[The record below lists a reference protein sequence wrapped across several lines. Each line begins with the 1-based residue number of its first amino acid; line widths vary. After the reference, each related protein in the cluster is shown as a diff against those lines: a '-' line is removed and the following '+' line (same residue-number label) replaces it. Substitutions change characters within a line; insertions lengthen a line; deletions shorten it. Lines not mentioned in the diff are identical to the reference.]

1 MAQSPGVFSLE
12 NVEVKIREGEWAT
25 RADYWRDEP
34 TPNTGY
40 QIGGGGPSNNHSGV
54 SKTQFATDTT
64 ANISPTMIQSGGGGS
79 TTTSS
84 TALYAHAGTNLHS
97 PAPSTTKTD
106 KITYSTD
113 TVSSLP
119 GSIPAPSSQGFNNS
133 TRGIMG
139 DNKAGYFAGG
149 TNWPSNSVLSNI
161 WKMPFASESVGQT
174 PSGMPQNMNNRNA
187 FSSATHG
194 YMAAGNWPSG
204 GSDSRIYK
212 MSFATDSGSN
222 FSTPGP
228 GNITPARNG
237 AGSSS
242 PTDGYTVGG
251 DYNYVYKI
259 PFSTDTSS
267 RLPSSNYPL
276 SEVSGQAASG
286 NTTHAYH
293 AGGQGGPSGVRSS
306 IFKFN
311 YSTGSWS
318 TITAMP
324 STRQFP
330 KGGGAKS
337 APAGIFGAFSRSSDN
352 VVEPANLA
360 YMYSGLG
367 GPSNQSRSDTF
378 KLNMDLDSW
387 SIVPSMPSY
396 HRYHGAQFGNTT
408 HGFFIGG
415 YGTPSPSTFTRVGK
429 MSYSTETISSSNSW
443 PNPFGGYGMTG
454 VSNQVKGYAGAGYQ
468 PGPAYHGR
476 VYKYDIPTDTIDGTP
491 VTTGFGGIK
500 DGSASGNETESYWGG
515 GYNNNYSHVDSGNW
529 TQVQK
534 LTYSSDT
541 FGTQPGTNIY
551 FPNPAANN
559 KSAQGDGN
567 SATGY
572 HAKAGYSQLVNYST
586 GTFFPGPSSYGY
598 SQLSV
603 MSNAVNVYA
612 AGPSPSDT
620 GKYNFA
626 TGTTQSISAMPR
638 EKNESF
644 GISIRG
650 RGVDFPKPPTVTPTS
665 STGFTFNPA
674 LPNFAMQAGSPSN
687 TRFVKLDYATDVM
700 TTVPGQFIYVPN
712 QYYNRTHG
720 AAASSATAGYFA
732 GGSGGPGQSSGTQWA
747 WVDKYTYSS
756 DTQSRMPDA
765 TNLGTKNKPA
775 AGNHEKAYWVAGGEY
790 PQSTR
795 DVSKLVF
802 STGSW
807 SAQPSARPG
816 ANVRNI
822 KVAGGPT
829 EVWCLG
835 GQYVNGN
842 NQPSATPT
850 YNQTT
855 IGKITYSNDTYSVV
869 PSSTG
874 ASVPGG
880 YARACSNSTGLFS
893 GGNGTPVD
901 KFTFATTTNALFST
915 LAYSVPNASSASN
928 EENGYWIGG
937 LSPSGG
943 SRAQKLSFS
952 SGTVTV
958 TPSPNPSTEIN
969 NQQNAMATSAKS
981 DANAGTSG
989 PTIV

>member
-25 RADYWRDEP
+25 RADYWRTEP
-34 TPNTGY
+34 LPNTGY
-40 QIGGGGPSNNHSGV
+40 YAGGNSGLTSI
-54 SKTQFATDTT
+54 SKTQFATDTSS
-64 ANISPTMIQSGGGGS
+64 NISPNLLIMRGNGS
-79 TTTSS
+79 TITSE
-84 TALYAHAGTNLHS
+84 TALYMAAGAPAS
-97 PAPSTTKTD
+97 PPVTTKTD
-106 KITYSTD
+106 KLVYATD
-113 TVSSLP
+113 TVSTLP
-119 GSIPAPSSQGFNNS
+119 GNIPAPSNY
-133 TRGIMG
+133 GIYQT
-139 DNKAGYFAGG
+139 NKGMFGTKTAGYMAGG
-149 TNWPSNSVLSNI
+149 VNWPGFTTINDV
-161 WKMPFASESVGQT
+161 WKLPYGTESWTQI
-174 PSGMPQNMNNRNA
+174 PGMPQNMSRRVA
-187 FSSATHG
+187 TSSETHG
-194 YMAAGNWPSG
+194 YVGSGYWPSG
-204 GSDSRIYK
+204 GKDSRVYK
-212 MSFATDSGSN
+212 ISYSTDSGSN
-222 FSTPGP
+222 FSTL
-228 GNITPARNG
+228 NG
-237 AGSSS
+237 FASATGGSATSS
-242 PTDGYTVGG
+242 PDAGYVVGG
-251 DYNYVYKI
+251 DNNYTYKL
-259 PFSTDTSS
+259 PFSTDATN
-267 RLPSSNYPL
+267 RLPGSNYPL
-276 SEVSGQAASG
+276 SEVSGQGAAG
-286 NTTHAYH
+286 NTTHGYH
-293 AGGQGGPSGVRSS
+293 GGGEGGPSGVRSS
-306 IFKFN
+306 IYKFN
-311 YSTGSWS
+311 YVTGGWS
-318 TITAMP
+318 NISGTTGVA
-324 STRQFP
+324 RQNP
-330 KGGGAKS
+330 YGGGAMTI
-337 APAGIFGAFSRSSDN
+337 PASVFGNFSRSSDN
-352 VVEPANLA
+352 EVEPANLA

-443 PNPFGGYGMTG
+443 PNPYGGYGMTG

-491 VTTGFGGIK
+491 VTTGFGGIR

-515 GYNNNYSHVDSGNW
+515 GYNNNTSHIDSGNW

-612 AGPSPSDT
+612 AGPSPSDA

-626 TGTTQSISAMPR
+626 TGTNQSISAMPR
-638 EKNESF
+638 EKQESF

-790 PQSTR
+790 PISTR

-807 SAQPSARPG
+807 SSQPSARPG